1 LKQAADKI
9 DDEEI
14 LSLPSDWSDPDIIT
28 SSDSSDDS
36 DSDREE
42 RPSEGEIRRFDN
54 HNSQAE
60 RNVRTRTD
68 RVLLDW
74 HTSDK

>member
-28 SSDSSDDS
+28 SSDSSYDS

-54 HNSQAE
+54 HNNQAE
-60 RNVRTRTD
+60 RNVRRRTD
-68 RVLLDW
+68 RVLLD
-74 HTSDK
+74 